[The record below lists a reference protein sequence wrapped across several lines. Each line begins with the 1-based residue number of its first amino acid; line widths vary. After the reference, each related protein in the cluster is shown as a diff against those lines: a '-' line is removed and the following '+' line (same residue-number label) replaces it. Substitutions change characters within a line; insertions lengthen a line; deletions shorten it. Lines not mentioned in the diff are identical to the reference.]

1 MKIGICGTG
10 SMGSCMAERLME
22 VGRDIVVWNRT
33 AEKTKPLVD
42 QGASL
47 AENPADLVAKCDVVL
62 SMLIDDEALDEVYTG
77 ENGLLSAELKDKLII
92 EMSTVSPG
100 TDIRLGKA
108 VIDQGGS
115 FVECPVGGSVGPARQ
130 GQLLGLAGGAPADFE
145 KASPI
150 LEQLCRR
157 FEHVGGL
164 GAGAA
169 MKLAV
174 NLPLGVYW
182 EALGEALSLAK
193 AAGIDTDLAGS
204 IMADTSGTIKVGPMR
219 IPWVV
224 DELNGTERPEA
235 GFHVGG
241 AAKDLRLMM
250 EYGAENGIDMPATKA
265 ARDTYDAAAA
275 DGWESRDFALAA
287 AWRVMQMGKGK

>member
-10 SMGSCMAERLME
+10 SMGSCIAERLIE
-22 VGRDIVVWNRT
+22 VGREIIVWNRT
-33 AEKTKPLVD
+33 VEKTKPLVD
-42 QGASL
+42 LGAGVADS
-47 AENPADLVAKCDVVL
+47 PADLVAKCDVVI
-62 SMLIDDEALDEVYTG
+62 SMLIDDEALSQVYTG
-77 ENGLLSAELKDKLII
+77 ENGLLSADLNGKLII
-92 EMSTVSPG
+92 EMSTVSPN

-108 VIDQGGS
+108 VIDKGGA
-115 FVECPVGGSVGPARQ
+115 FCECPVGGSVNPARS
-130 GQLLGLAGGAPADFE
+130 GQLLGLAGGSPGDFA

-182 EALGEALSLAK
+182 EALGEALALAK
-193 AAGIDTDLAGS
+193 AAGIDNDLAGS

-224 DELNGTERPEA
+224 DELNGNERPEA
-235 GFHVGG
+235 GFHIGG

-250 EYGAENGIDMPATKA
+250 EYGAEHGIDMPATKA
-265 ARDTYDAAAA
+265 ARDTYDAAVA
-275 DGWESRDFALAA
+275 DGWERRDFALSA
-287 AWRVMQMGKGK
+287 AWRVMQTGKG